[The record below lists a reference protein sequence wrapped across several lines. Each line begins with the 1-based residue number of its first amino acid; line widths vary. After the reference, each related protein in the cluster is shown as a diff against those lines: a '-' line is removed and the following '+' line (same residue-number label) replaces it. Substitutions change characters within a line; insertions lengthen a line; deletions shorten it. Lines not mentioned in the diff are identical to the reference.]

1 MISEQLR
8 DITGAFN
15 ISDDVIVY
23 GKTQDDHDK
32 ALRAVF
38 QKFADIS
45 LTLNKSIC
53 LISLLCLSLDLFSP
67 K

>member
-23 GKTQDDHDK
+23 GKTQDDHHK

-45 LTLNKSIC
+45 LTLNKSIG

>member
-23 GKTQDDHDK
+23 GKTQADHDK

>member
-15 ISDDVIVY
+15 ISDIVY
-23 GKTQDDHDK
+23 RKTQDDHDK

-38 QKFADIS
+38 QRFADIS
-45 LTLNKSIC
+45 LTLNKS
-53 LISLLCLSLDLFSP
+53 ISLLCLSLDLFSP